1 MSVGVSRIYELRF
14 YWRLSVKLF
23 AGLAFVFPLLAAC
36 HNETVKNATQLSER
50 APDDTMTAV
59 HMPSTYTLKARS
71 AVGCVDNATQFIHQ
85 LHAALSKS
93 RRIPRIPLQ
102 NSSTAV
108 K

>member
-59 HMPSTYTLKARS
+59 HMPSTIRS
-71 AVGCVDNATQFIHQ
+71 KPAVRLDVLTTPPNSYINSMPPYQNQDA
-85 LHAALSKS
+85 S
-93 RRIPRIPLQ
+93 PRIPLQ